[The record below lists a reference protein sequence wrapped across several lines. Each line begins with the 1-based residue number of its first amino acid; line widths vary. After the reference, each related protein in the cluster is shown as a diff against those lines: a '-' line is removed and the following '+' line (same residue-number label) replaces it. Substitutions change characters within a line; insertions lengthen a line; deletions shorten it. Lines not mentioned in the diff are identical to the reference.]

1 MKNLYR
7 ISLLLCGCFAGNAL
21 YGDALQLVQ
30 DEDAQTISVFRDG
43 APEPILVQHAREDHR
58 PYLHP
63 IVAPDGQGVFTEY
76 SPGHHPHQTGLY
88 WGFTRINGRDY
99 FHNPTNGYWKREQS
113 RIIAGEGEV
122 VQWETV
128 YALLDAEGNP
138 VMRESQLWSMR
149 DVDERY
155 FIDLIWS
162 GEALVD
168 LDFDEYAYGGLF
180 LRMPFKRGESEGLAV
195 NSSRQ
200 ENERAEGQ
208 RAMWVDVGMEIE
220 GREDWGHIAIFDHP
234 DNRNFPQ
241 KWRVDKQLGI
251 GPAPSRMGD
260 WHIHKG
266 ETETYKHQIVVY
278 SGEFNDVRT
287 NDQWKSYSGQG
298 GNWALWNIAREEGRN
313 AEFLSGPE
321 AVEKMTVADGL
332 AVNLYASEP
341 EITQPMAFCWD
352 DRGRLWVA
360 ENRDYETRRSGFS
373 GSGDS
378 RILILEDVDGDGK
391 MDTRKVFLDGIPFP
405 AAIAWGFDG
414 LWLGAP
420 PNLLFVPDR
429 DGDDKADVDDIE
441 VRLTGWGIRDRHETL
456 NSFIWGPDGWL
467 YGCQGFAT
475 PSMVGKP
482 VGEGRIYRHGEA
494 FPTNQEVQDPQEIDG
509 GVWRYHP
516 IKDRFEVVAHGF
528 SNPWGMD
535 FDDHGQIF
543 ISACVIPHLWHV
555 IPGGIYHRQGGQHIN
570 PHVYSDIKTITDHR
584 HRSAHG
590 GARIYLAD
598 AFPEKYHDRI
608 FMANIHE
615 HALLSDILE
624 PKGSGFVGRHGD
636 ETVLA
641 NDPQWIGF
649 SIEIGPEGAVYMLD
663 WHDPDICGTDVLYKD
678 TGRIYRVAP
687 PGTKTPVGFD
697 LATYSDDELVDLQMH
712 RNDWYVRRAR
722 VLLHERAVEGS
733 LSKGV
738 HAKLWKQF
746 EEGPDEGRKLRSLW
760 ALHVTDGV
768 NRNRLTRLLDHED
781 EHIRAWAIQLLCED
795 FEPGRS
801 ALKRFETMAVED
813 PSPVVRLY
821 LAAALQRIPEA
832 SIWKIAEGLLAQA
845 GDADDHNL
853 PKMIWFGVEPHVEGS
868 ADLALGHA
876 VESEIPLVSEF
887 IARRAIAAEKLDAII
902 AALEKADTTE
912 QRIPLLKGARDGLA
926 GQKYLNAPEG
936 WAALEKRLMDS
947 SSDEERSLALRL
959 GQLFGSA
966 EAGKARLAVLKD
978 SSASLEERREILQSF
993 GQERYEPAFPAILA
1007 MLDEAP
1013 LRQAAL
1019 RTLAVYDKPNVSG
1032 EVLKRYGKF
1041 TSTEKSIAIQTLAT
1055 RRGSARDLMNAM
1067 RKGDVPRSDVSAV
1080 AARQMNRV
1088 IGPNF
1093 IDFWGKI
1100 ESMSRDKE
1108 IAMERYRILLSD
1120 EYVSHADLKAGKAL
1134 YEQTCA
1140 SCHKLYGEGGEIGP
1154 DITGSNRANLD
1165 YILSNMLDP
1174 SGEIPEG
1181 YQLVT
1186 ISTQDGRSY
1195 AGNVA
1200 SEDDNQ
1206 VTLRMIGQNVV
1217 LSKADILSRETLPV
1231 SMMPE
1236 GLLSAMSEKQVRDLV
1251 GYLRTTHP
1259 IE

>member
-1 MKNLYR
+1 MKLNQTLTC
-7 ISLLLCGCFAGNAL
+7 LAALTFCGTLFAGPL
-21 YGDALQLVQ
+21 RLVENEA
-30 DEDAQTISVFRDG
+30 DNTISVFKPGSSD
-43 APEPILVQHAREDHR
+43 PILVQNARDDHR
-58 PYLHP
+58 PYVHP
-63 IVAPDGQGVFTEY
+63 IVAPDGNGVLTEY

-88 WGFTRINGRDY
+88 WGFTRINGRDF
-99 FHNPTNGYWKREQS
+99 FHNPSNGYWKRESS
-113 RIIAGEGEV
+113 RVIASEGEV

-128 YALLDAEGNP
+128 YALLDESGESL
-138 VMRESQLWSMR
+138 MRESQIWSMR
-149 DVDERY
+149 EADDRY
-155 FIDLIWS
+155 FIDLTWA

-168 LDFDEYAYGGLF
+168 LEFDEYNYGGLF
-180 LRMPFKRGESEGLAV
+180 LRMPYKRGESEGKAV

-200 ENERAEGQ
+200 DNERAEGQ
-208 RAMWVDVGMEIE
+208 RAMWVNVGMEIE
-220 GREDWGHIAIFDHP
+220 GRDDWGQIAIFDHP

-241 KWRVDKQLGI
+241 TWRVDRQLGI
-251 GPAPSRMGD
+251 GPAPSRMGS
-260 WHIHKG
+260 WSIKKG
-266 ETETYKHQIVVY
+266 DTETFKHQIVVY
-278 SGEFNDVRT
+278 SGEFSDMTV

-298 GNWALWNIAREEGRN
+298 GNWAIWNIARQEGRN

-332 AVNLYASEP
+332 SVNLYASEP

-360 ENRDYETRRSGFS
+360 ENRDYETRRTGFS
-373 GSGDS
+373 ADGES
-378 RILILEDVDGDGK
+378 RILILEDEDGDGV
-391 MDTRKVFLDGIPFP
+391 MDSKKVFLEGIPFP
-405 AAIAWGFDG
+405 AAMAWGFDG

-429 DGDDKADVDDIE
+429 DGDDKADMDDIE
-441 VRLTGWGIRDRHETL
+441 VRLSGWGIRDRHEVL
-456 NSFIWGPDGWL
+456 NSLSWGPDGWL
-467 YGCQGFAT
+467 YGCQGYAT

-482 VGEGRIYRHGEA
+482 IGEGRIYKHGEP
-494 FPTNQEVQDPQEIDG
+494 FPEEFEAEDPQEIDG

-528 SNPWGMD
+528 SNPWGID

-543 ISACVIPHLWHV
+543 ITACVIPHLWHV
-555 IPGGIYHRQGGQHIN
+555 IPGGIYHRQGGKHIN
-570 PHVYSDIKTITDHR
+570 PHVYSDIKTIADHR

-598 AFPEKYHDRI
+598 TFPERYHDRI
-608 FMANIHE
+608 FMCNIHE
-615 HALLSDILE
+615 HALLTDILE
-624 PKGSGFVGRHGD
+624 PSGSGFIGRDGD
-636 ETVLA
+636 STVMA

-649 SIEIGPEGAVYMLD
+649 SLEIGPEGAVYMLD
-663 WHDPDICGTDVLYKD
+663 WHDPDICGMEVLYKD

-697 LATYSDDELVDLQMH
+697 LAQYSDDELVDLQMH

-722 VLLHERAVEGS
+722 VLLHERAVEGTLANS
-733 LSKGV
+733 V

-746 EEGPDEGRKLRSLW
+746 EDGPDDGRKLRSLW

-768 NRNRLTRLLDHED
+768 NRNQLTRLLDHED
-781 EHIRAWAIQLLCED
+781 AHIRAWAIQLLCED
-795 FEPGRS
+795 FNPGRA
-801 ALKRFETMAVED
+801 ALRRFETMAAED

-821 LAAALQRIPEA
+821 LASALQRVPEA
-832 SIWKIAEGLLAQA
+832 NVWKIAEGLLSHE

-868 ADLALGHA
+868 ANVALEHA

-887 IARRAIAAEKLDAII
+887 IARRAVAAEKLDAIV
-902 AALEKADTTE
+902 AALQKTDTAEK
-912 QRIPLLKGARDGLA
+912 RIQIMRGVRDGLA
-926 GQKYLNAPEG
+926 GQKYLNAPDG
-936 WAALEKRLMDS
+936 WDSLEKRLMS
-947 SSDEERSLALRL
+947 SESDEERGLALRL

-966 EAGKARLAVLKD
+966 EAGKARLALLKD
-978 SSASLEERREILQSF
+978 SSADLEDRRDILQSF
-993 GQERYEPAFPAILA
+993 GQERFDPAFDTILA
-1007 MLDEAP
+1007 LLDEP
-1013 LRQAAL
+1013 ELRQSAL
-1019 RTLAVYDKPNVSG
+1019 RTLAVYDRSNVPG
-1032 EVLKRYGKF
+1032 EVLRRYDEYS
-1041 TSTEKSIAIQTLAT
+1041 TTEKSIAIQTLST
-1055 RRGSARDLMNAM
+1055 RRSGARELMRALQ
-1067 RKGDVPRSDVSAV
+1067 KGDVPRSDISAV
-1080 AARQMNRV
+1080 TARQLNRV
-1088 IGPNF
+1088 IGPSF
-1093 IDFWGKI
+1093 ADFWGSI
-1100 ESMSRDKE
+1100 ESMSRDKQIE
-1108 IAMERYRILLSD
+1108 MDRYRILLSD
-1120 EYVSHADLKAGKAL
+1120 EFVSRADLNAGKAL
-1134 YEQTCA
+1134 YEQTCSA
-1140 SCHKLYGEGGEIGP
+1140 CHKLYGEGGEIGP

-1165 YILSNMLDP
+1165 YILHNMLDP

-1195 AGNVA
+1195 AGNIA

-1236 GLLSAMSEKQVRDLV
+1236 GLLSAMSESQVRDLV

-1259 IE
+1259 IN

>member
-1 MKNLYR
+1 MKKLYQITLFLSSWVGGNL
-7 ISLLLCGCFAGNAL
+7 LFA
-21 YGDALQLVQ
+21 DALQLIQ
-30 DEDAQTISVFRDG
+30 DEEAQTISVLRNG
-43 APEPILVQHAREDHR
+43 SSEPIVVQHARDDHR

-63 IVAPDGQGVFTEY
+63 IVSPDGQGVLTEY

-99 FHNPTNGYWKREQS
+99 FHNPSNGYWKRES
-113 RIIAGEGEV
+113 FRIIASEGEV

-128 YALLDAEGNP
+128 YALLDESGEP
-138 VMRESQLWSMR
+138 LMRESQIWSMR
-149 DVDERY
+149 DSDERY

-180 LRMPFKRGESEGLAV
+180 LRMPFKRGESKGRAV

-200 ENERAEGQ
+200 VDQRAEGQ

-241 KWRVDKQLGI
+241 KWRVDRQLGI
-251 GPAPSRMGD
+251 GPAPSRMGA
-260 WHIHKG
+260 WHIHAG

-278 SGEFNDVRT
+278 GGEFNDVT
-287 NDQWKSYSGQG
+287 INDQWKSYSGQG

-313 AEFLSGPE
+313 AEFLSGQE

-332 AVNLYASEP
+332 EVNLYASEP

-360 ENRDYETRRSGFS
+360 ENRDYETRKTGFS
-373 GSGDS
+373 ADGES
-378 RILILEDVDGDGK
+378 RILILEDEDGDGV
-391 MDTRKVFLDGIPFP
+391 MDSKKVFLEGIPFP
-405 AAIAWGFDG
+405 SAMAWGFGG

-429 DGDDKADVDDIE
+429 DGDDKADVNDIE
-441 VRLTGWGIRDRHETL
+441 VRLSGWGIRDRHEVL

-467 YGCQGFAT
+467 YGCQGYAT

-482 VGEGRIYRHGEA
+482 IGEGRIYQHGEA
-494 FPTNQEVQDPQEIDG
+494 FPEKFEAEDPQEIDG

-555 IPGGIYHRQGGQHIN
+555 IPGGIFHRQGGQHIN

-624 PKGSGFVGRHGD
+624 PKGSGFIGRHGD
-636 ETVLA
+636 EAVLA

-649 SIEIGPEGAVYMLD
+649 SLEIGPEGAVYMLD
-663 WHDPDICGTDVLYKD
+663 WHDPDICGIDVLYKD

-697 LATYSDDELVDLQMH
+697 LATYSDDELIELQMH

-722 VLLHERAVEGS
+722 VLLHERAVEGT
-733 LSKGV
+733 LSKGA

-746 EEGPDEGRKLRSLW
+746 DSGSDAGRKLRSLW
-760 ALHVTDGV
+760 ALHVTDGA
-768 NRNRLTRLLDHED
+768 NRNRLTRLLDQED

-795 FEPGRS
+795 LDPGRA
-801 ALKRFETMAVED
+801 ALKRFETMAAED

-821 LAAALQRIPEA
+821 LASALQRIP
-832 SIWKIAEGLLAQA
+832 SSSVWKIAEGLLAQE
-845 GDADDHNL
+845 GDATDHNL

-868 ADLALGHA
+868 ADLALSYA
-876 VESEIPLVSEF
+876 VESQIPLVSEF
-887 IARRAIAAEKLDAII
+887 IARRAIAAEKLDAIVT
-902 AALEKADTTE
+902 ALENAETAL
-912 QRIPLLKGARDGLA
+912 QRIPILKGARDGLA

-936 WAALEKRLMDS
+936 WDALEKRLLAS
-947 SSDEERSLALRL
+947 RNDEERSLALRL

-966 EAGKARLAVLKD
+966 EAGRARLALLKD
-978 SSASLEERREILQSF
+978 SSAGLEERREILQSF
-993 GQERYEPAFPAILA
+993 GQEKYEPAFSTILS
-1007 MLDEAP
+1007 MLDVKP
-1013 LRQAAL
+1013 LRQEAL
-1019 RTLAVYDKPNVSG
+1019 RALAVYDRQNIAE
-1032 EVLKRYGKF
+1032 EVLKRYSEY
-1041 TSTEKSIAIQTLAT
+1041 TTAEKSIAIQTLAT
-1055 RRGSARDLMNAM
+1055 RRGSAYSLLSALQSEII
-1067 RKGDVPRSDVSAV
+1067 PRSDISAV
-1080 AARQMNRV
+1080 VARQLNRV
-1088 IGPNF
+1088 LGPGF
-1093 IDFWGKI
+1093 VDFWGKI
-1100 ESMSRDKE
+1100 ESMSRDKQIE
-1108 IAMERYRILLSD
+1108 MERYRILLSD
-1120 EYVSHADLKAGKAL
+1120 EYMSHADLKAGKELFA
-1134 YEQTCA
+1134 QTCA

-1154 DITGSNRANLD
+1154 DITGSNRANLE
-1165 YILSNMLDP
+1165 YILTNMIDP

-1206 VTLRMIGQNVV
+1206 ITLRMIGQDVV
-1217 LSKADILSRETLPV
+1217 ISKADILSRETLPV

-1236 GLLSAMSEKQVRDLV
+1236 GLLSSMDDKQVRNLIA
-1251 GYLRTTHP
+1251 YLRTELP